1 MMAKLTGS
9 EELSLSD
16 MLRAATVARPDRTAV
31 SCGTERLT
39 FQQLSE
45 RSKNM
50 ARHLRQLGAVANEP
64 VGIFMEPSVDLMA
77 SVWGVLHAGAAYLPL
92 SPEYPDERVRY
103 MVADSQ
109 AKVILTDESL
119 ASRLAAMTPPGTKI
133 VTVAQTQAQAQT
145 RTQAH
150 LEAAPDAGSTT
161 KPAPSQAVSYTHLT
175 LPTILLV

>member
-16 MLRAATVARPDRTAV
+16 MLGAVTVAQPDRTAV

-39 FQQLSE
+39 FRQLSE
-45 RSKNM
+45 RSGTM
-50 ARHLRQLGAVANEP
+50 AGYLRRLGAVNEP

-103 MVADSQ
+103 MIADSGI
-109 AKVILTDESL
+109 KVILVDESL
-119 ASRLAAMTPPGTKI
+119 ASRLAAITPPGTKI
-133 VTVAQTQAQAQT
+133 VTVAQTQT
-145 RTQAH
+145 PWKPNRTPVPPLRPPPRPHRAT
-150 LEAAPDAGSTT
+150 ASRT
-161 KPAPSQAVSYTHLT
+161 
-175 LPTILLV
+175 